1 MRIKVLIAKPGLDGH
16 ETGAKLIAR
25 VLRDAGMEVIYTG
38 PRQTPEMIVQSALHE
53 DIDVIGLSSLSGAHL
68 ELAARVMELLR
79 AQGMHDVMV
88 IMGGII
94 PADDIPVLK
103 QLGVRAA
110 FGPGTHTQ
118 DIVEFIQ
125 KERAAAA

>member
-1 MRIKVLIAKPGLDGH
+1 MPIKVLVAKPGLDGH

-38 PRQTPEMIVQSALHE
+38 MRQTPEMIVQAALHE

-79 AQGMHDVMV
+79 AHDMHDVMV
-88 IMGGII
+88 VMGGII
-94 PADDIPVLK
+94 PAEDIPLLTR
-103 QLGVRAA
+103 LGVRGV
-110 FGPGTHTQ
+110 FGPGTNTQ
-118 DIVEFIQ
+118 DIVAFIR
-125 KERAAAA
+125 KERAAA